1 MTDDRLYTLRSG
13 FDVVQ
18 SHVCRAGWQGTFDL
32 SCFFFFVLVFFS
44 NPSQNQSIRQIQS
57 PLERR
62 INIQTWSQ
70 AIVEQISYLLISV
83 SQKRQ
88 AVTLFLCA
96 SSAVMC
102 VCVCADYPKW
112 VWMWLKWCNLFF
124 KPNVIFLADNEAAVD
139 CHTALSHMRV
149 IAVTHTRTHA
159 YPASFHRQTHKHA
172 RVKITANRSS
182 DYVSVTLNTAWILCT
197 RHITTHTH
205 TIFLSSMAVF
215 IWVCVLM
222 GNVTAAQTNWAA
234 QNRQLCLSGGGGE
247 WECSLMN
254 ISGSSLFPTL
264 TNRYAH
270 THKPCRSS

>member
-1 MTDDRLYTLRSG
+1 MCVVSC
-13 FDVVQ
+13 DV
-18 SHVCRAGWQGTFDL
+18 
-32 SCFFFFVLVFFS
+32 
-44 NPSQNQSIRQIQS
+44 
-57 PLERR
+57 
-62 INIQTWSQ
+62 
-70 AIVEQISYLLISV
+70 
-83 SQKRQ
+83 
-88 AVTLFLCA
+88 CA
-96 SSAVMC
+96 C

-234 QNRQLCLSGGGGE
+234 QNRQLCLSGGGE
-247 WECSLMN
+247 
-254 ISGSSLFPTL
+254 SGSAVWWISVGLPFFRHSQTDMHTH
-264 TNRYAH
+264 TNRAAAARKNKGS
-270 THKPCRSS
+270 TLLVFHKAGTWDANRLSGAFPSL

>member
-1 MTDDRLYTLRSG
+1 MCVVSC
-13 FDVVQ
+13 DV
-18 SHVCRAGWQGTFDL
+18 
-32 SCFFFFVLVFFS
+32 
-44 NPSQNQSIRQIQS
+44 
-57 PLERR
+57 
-62 INIQTWSQ
+62 
-70 AIVEQISYLLISV
+70 
-83 SQKRQ
+83 
-88 AVTLFLCA
+88 
-96 SSAVMC
+96 C

-205 TIFLSSMAVF
+205 TLYFFPA
-215 IWVCVLM
+215 W
-222 GNVTAAQTNWAA
+222 
-234 QNRQLCLSGGGGE
+234 LCLFESVSWWEMWLLHKQTEQPRTDNSVWVGGGRVGVQFDE
-247 WECSLMN
+247 YQWVFPFSDAHKQICTHTQTVPQQLERIKAALCSFSIRPVHEM
-254 ISGSSLFPTL
+254 L
-264 TNRYAH
+264 TG
-270 THKPCRSS
+270 